1 MDTIASRLKKAL
13 AVRKMR
19 QSELASLTG
28 IGKSSISTYLSGAY
42 NPKQGN
48 IHKMAKALEVNEAW
62 LMGVDVPME
71 RNYYSP
77 AASIPPG
84 FEPVHMVR
92 KPLLG
97 SIACGEPILAQ
108 ENIEDLL
115 DVPADIP
122 CDFLLRCKGDSMIG
136 ARIQDGD
143 IVYIRQQDDV
153 ENGQIAAV
161 LIGDTATLKRV
172 YKAPGQLILQAENPA
187 YPPMVHTA
195 AGAETVR
202 IIGLA
207 VGFLSKVK

>member
-1 MDTIASRLKKAL
+1 MSNI
-13 AVRKMR
+13 
-19 QSELASLTG
+19 SERIFELIQQHGYSYAELSAMTG
-28 IGKSSISTYLSGAY
+28 IPKSALQRYATGKTEKIPLERVSKL
-42 NPKQGN
+42 
-48 IHKMAKALEVNEAW
+48 AKALGNDPAY
-62 LMGVDVPME
+62 LMGWEDE
-71 RNYYSP
+71 P
-77 AASIPPG
+77 AIPPG

-143 IVYIRQQDDV
+143 IVYIRQQGDV